1 MKKKLL
7 LTGLGALILA
17 GCATDGRSPNV
28 GVGVSVGGGAPPPV
42 IVEEPRGGPPPWAPA
57 HGRRA
62 KEARYRYYYYP
73 ASGVY
78 MNVSTGGYFYL
89 SGGTWQVAMT
99 LPSTVRLDT
108 SNYVS
113 LELETDRP
121 YLYYDEHRVKYKGQS
136 NGHFKK
142 NGRGKGHWKDKN

>member
-1 MKKKLL
+1 MMKKLL
-7 LTGLGALILA
+7 LTGIGALLLV
-17 GCATDGRSPNV
+17 GCATDGRSPRV
-28 GVGVSVGGGAPPPV
+28 GVGVSVGGSAPPPV
-42 IVEEPRGGPPPWAPA
+42 IVEASRGGPPPWAPA

-89 SGGTWQVAMT
+89 NGDTWQVAMT
-99 LPSTVRLDT
+99 LPSTVRLD
-108 SNYVS
+108 SGNYVS

-121 YLYYDEHRVKYKGQS
+121 YLYYDEHKSKYKGYGRS
-136 NGHFKK
+136 KGYGH
-142 NGRGKGHWKDKN
+142 GKGHWKDKH